1 MDHDQLKEIV
11 PLEAL
16 DRLDGEEARALAAHL
31 AEGCDECQ
39 AELLSY
45 REALAAM
52 AVSTAGAGPA
62 DRIWQR
68 LESRLAAGEI
78 EATPSRDGVVTDRPA
93 DRAARARAV
102 AGVSRGWRVTALA
115 ASAAA
120 LALAVMMGNY
130 ANQIAATRAED
141 SARIATLD
149 RQAQGLAS
157 ELEDRNR
164 DLAALRDQIALSG

>member
-1 MDHDQLKEIV
+1 MDQEQVKEIV
-11 PLEAL
+11 ALEAV

-78 EATPSRDGVVTDRPA
+78 GAAPARDGVVTE
-93 DRAARARAV
+93 RAAGPAAPAPARA
-102 AGVSRGWRVTALA
+102 GGSRRRRGPALA
-115 ASAAA
+115 
-120 LALAVMMGNY
+120 
-130 ANQIAATRAED
+130 
-141 SARIATLD
+141 
-149 RQAQGLAS
+149 
-157 ELEDRNR
+157 
-164 DLAALRDQIALSG
+164 